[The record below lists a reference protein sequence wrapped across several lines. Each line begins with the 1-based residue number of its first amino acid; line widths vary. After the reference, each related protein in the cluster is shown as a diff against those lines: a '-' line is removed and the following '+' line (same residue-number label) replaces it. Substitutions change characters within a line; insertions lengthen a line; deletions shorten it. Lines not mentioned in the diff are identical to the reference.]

1 MPQKSKNIR
10 GGIEGVSGG
19 SYLGRFQRLILIRDA
34 HWVDPKLQTTW
45 ALFDINKMGND

>member
-1 MPQKSKNIR
+1 MPQKSNNIR

-19 SYLGRFQRLILIRDA
+19 SYLGRFQRLILIRNT

-45 ALFDINKMGND
+45 ALFNIKKMDNE